1 MRLRAIAC
9 GKSARLACLLIFP
22 RPKQRK
28 ARPPPLL
35 ANYHRKEDESRLI
48 VVMMS
53 SDQAER
59 TEAFGTDDMRNFS
72 SVLKKPADH

>member
-1 MRLRAIAC
+1 VRGIGARKIALEWQKVESYRLWEKRM
-9 GKSARLACLLIFP
+9 ACLLIFP

-48 VVMMS
+48 AVMMS

-59 TEAFGTDDMRNFS
+59 TDAFWNR
-72 SVLKKPADH
+72 